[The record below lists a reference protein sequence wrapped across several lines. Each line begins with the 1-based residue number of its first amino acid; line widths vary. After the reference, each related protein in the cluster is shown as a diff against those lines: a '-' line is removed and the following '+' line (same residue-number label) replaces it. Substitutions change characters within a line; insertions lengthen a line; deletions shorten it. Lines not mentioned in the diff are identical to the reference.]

1 MTYEQFEQ
9 KNHKI
14 DAINKL
20 LDRFNDLYYRVS
32 DEEKQQILIYM
43 EYLELEY
50 KKLENE
56 FIILKEYTTKA
67 R

>member
-56 FIILKEYTTKA
+56 FIILK
-67 R
+67 